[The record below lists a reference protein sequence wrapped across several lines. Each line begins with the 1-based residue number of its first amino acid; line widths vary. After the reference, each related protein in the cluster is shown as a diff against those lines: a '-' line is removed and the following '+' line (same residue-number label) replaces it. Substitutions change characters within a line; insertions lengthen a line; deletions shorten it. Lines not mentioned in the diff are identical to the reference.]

1 MPSSLLAFIVVGAGG
16 AGGAIARYGLT
27 LATLRVSQTIPVGTL
42 LSNLLGCLIMGGIV
56 QMLAR
61 VTWFAEGGFVTDHNR
76 LLFGV
81 GFCGAFTTLSALIF
95 EMSTMLQRGQ
105 TALAF
110 AYLSATLLGGFAAFT
125 IGAWLVRAYVGGS
138 GV

>member
-1 MPSSLLAFIVVGAGG
+1 MPSSLLAFLIVGAGG

-27 LATLRVSQTIPVGTL
+27 LATIRLSQTVPIGTL
-42 LSNLLGCLIMGGIV
+42 LSNVLGCLVMGGIV

-61 VTWFAEGGFVTDHNR
+61 LSWFAEGGLITDHNR

-81 GFCGAFTTLSALIF
+81 GFCGAFTTLSALVF

-105 TALAF
+105 VALAF
-110 AYLSATLLGGFAAFT
+110 AYLSVTLLGGFAAFAL
-125 IGAWLVRAYVGGS
+125 GAWMVRTYVGGA
-138 GV
+138 GA

>member
-1 MPSSLLAFIVVGAGG
+1 MPSSLLAFLIVGAGG

-27 LATLRVSQTIPVGTL
+27 LATIRLSQTVPIGTL
-42 LSNLLGCLIMGGIV
+42 LSNVLGCLVMGGIV

-61 VTWFAEGGFVTDHNR
+61 LSWFAEGGLITDHNR

-81 GFCGAFTTLSALIF
+81 GFCGAFTTLSALVF

-105 TALAF
+105 VALAF
-110 AYLSATLLGGFAAFT
+110 AYLSVTLLGGFAAFAL
-125 IGAWLVRAYVGGS
+125 GAWMVRAYVGGT